1 MTNGHRHSLTL
12 LTSIIALICSL
23 SAQCHAQEYKFP
35 DPLLSYPL
43 GPATDTVRICIL
55 GDMMMHSGQIENAR
69 TSASE
74 YDFRSYFTYLEDKIQ
89 NADIA
94 IANMEYTLAGK
105 PYTGYPAFSAP
116 EAYASYLA
124 GIGIDVFLTAN
135 NHIFDKGAAGA
146 LRTIDEFDKLGV
158 QVTGIARDQQMY
170 DQVFPLILEC
180 KGASIALV
188 NVTYGTNIGTGK
200 EWPKIVKISE
210 KEALTGI
217 LSKTDTCDF
226 TLVLPH
232 WGNEYQLRH
241 SSNQEK
247 DARWLID
254 HGADAIIGAHPHV
267 IQDVQKI
274 DGVPVFY
281 SLGNAASNMSAT
293 NTQME
298 MMVTLKIVRYHNGN
312 IKLLEPDYE
321 LLWCSRPGGYSS
333 KYTVLPVER
342 FIGTRD
348 SWHGPWEYDKMIET
362 RKRIKTLLDNE

>member
-1 MTNGHRHSLTL
+1 MTNGRRHNLTL
-12 LTSIIALICSL
+12 LASIIAVICSL

-35 DPLLSYPL
+35 DPVLMSPC
-43 GPATDTVRICIL
+43 GPYADTLEICIL
-55 GDMMMHSGQIENAR
+55 GDMMMHSAQIENAR

-74 YDFRSYFTYLEDKIQ
+74 YDFSPYFHFLEDEIKD
-89 NADIA
+89 ADIT

-116 EAYASYLA
+116 EAYATYLA
-124 GIGIDVFLTAN
+124 ELGTDVFLTAN

-146 LRTIDEFDKLGV
+146 RRTIDEFERLGV
-158 QVTGIARDQQMY
+158 HITGIARNQQMY
-170 DQVFPLILEC
+170 DQVFPLILKC
-180 KGASIALV
+180 KGVSIALV
-188 NVTYGTNIGTGK
+188 NVTYGTNLGTGK
-200 EWPKIVKISE
+200 EWPKIIRISE
-210 KEALTGI
+210 KETMTGI
-217 LSKTDTCDF
+217 LAKADTCDF

-232 WGNEYQLRH
+232 WGDEYRLRH
-241 SSNQEK
+241 SANQEK
-247 DARWLID
+247 DARWFIE
-254 HGADAIIGAHPHV
+254 HGSDAIIGAHPHV
-267 IQDVQKI
+267 IQDIQKI

-281 SLGNAASNMSAT
+281 SIGNAVSNMSAA

-298 MMVTLKIVRYHNGN
+298 MMVTLRIVRYHNGN

-348 SWHGPWEYDKMIET
+348 SWHGPWEYDRMIET